1 MYNLLKVF
9 LFHILSG
16 IICLSANR
24 QLTHSRQAGENWL
37 TGRMNPDISLHCG
50 FSSPQK
56 DRWLSA
62 PLNPEAPG
70 DKTLLQRQTQNICE
84 KAVVTKGCQQP
95 FLLPRI
101 RTWAGNSAYQV
112 CVKNHTGISCFQQL
126 LLRSQIYTHRT
137 AETMGFTI

>member
-16 IICLSANR
+16 IICLSENR
-24 QLTHSRQAGENWL
+24 WLTHSRQAGENWL
-37 TGRMNPDISLHCG
+37 TGRMNLDISLHCG

-70 DKTLLQRQTQNICE
+70 DKTLLQRQTQHICE

-95 FLLPRI
+95 FLLPMI
-101 RTWAGNSAYQV
+101 RTWAGISAYQV

-126 LLRSQIYTHRT
+126 LLRNQIYTHRT